1 MNDLILTNNA
11 SKTAVVDAAVAGGDI
26 AAFAATIRGDR
37 YSCPSSLEFGDKDI
51 EFHGRRIN
59 ALAANH
65 EADRSS
71 LMYRVG
77 LLSRKAQ
84 KTYGP
89 EISALRA
96 ERQALQAQATTYG
109 DAVRR
114 IDAVIGVMKDELARR
129 EAARAE
135 NTARV
140 AAARATKAAE
150 QTVIQTVTVIV
161 VTPAKTP
168 EFKFSKR
175 PRHIEAQCRG
185 EQTYKSFEDLKKYQ
199 ENTELLLK
207 KE

>member
-1 MNDLILTNNA
+1 MNELILSNNA
-11 SKTAVVDAAVAGGDI
+11 AKQAVVDAAVSGGDLSV
-26 AAFAATIRGDR
+26 FAATIRGDR
-37 YSCPSSLEFGDKDI
+37 YSCPTSLEFGDKDLD
-51 EFHGRRIN
+51 FHGRRIN

-89 EISALRA
+89 EIAQLRA
-96 ERQALQAQATTYG
+96 QRQGLQALATTYG

-135 NTARV
+135 HTAAV
-140 AAARATKAAE
+140 EAARAAKAA
-150 QTVIQTVTVIV
+150 QATTVIV

>member
-11 SKTAVVDAAVAGGDI
+11 SKTAAVDAAVAGGDLT
-26 AAFAATIRGDR
+26 AFAATIRGDR
-37 YSCPSSLEFGDKDI
+37 YSCPTSLEFGDKDI

-59 ALAANH
+59 AVAANH
-65 EADRSS
+65 EADRDS

-89 EISALRA
+89 EINTLRA
-96 ERQALQAQATTYG
+96 ERQSLQALATIIG
-109 DAVRR
+109 AAVRR
-114 IDAVIGVMKDELARR
+114 IDAVIGVMKEELARR

-135 NTARV
+135 NTAAV
-140 AAARATKAAE
+140 EAARAARAA
-150 QTVIQTVTVIV
+150 VQTVTVLS
-161 VTPAKTP
+161 PAKTP
-168 EFKFSKR
+168 EFKFTKR
-175 PRHIEAQCRG
+175 PAHKTPQCRG
-185 EQTYKSFEDLKKYQ
+185 EIVLQGFDALKKYQ